1 MPLAAQALALLD
13 RRRLQFLL
21 KLLLLLEL
29 LLLAMYVAPSCG
41 IRNLIVGGVVSAG
54 GGGAEAA
61 TVKRNAEVEIPTTA
75 PVCLLIAST
84 RAKIAN
90 DPGVEVSISAPSAIG
105 EPSIVALQSVM
116 TFQPPSHEKST
127 ATIESSAYSM
137 KKVGLGEAT
146 ATVGNLMGWS
156 DCAGSGVPIPI
167 AASATT
173 GRTSEETP
181 RRTLLAKGI
190 VGPPRAP
197 GRGTL
202 TSPSDYLFRG
212 VHAAD

>member
-13 RRRLQFLL
+13 RRRLQFLLKLLLL

-173 GRTSEETP
+173 GRTSERKRRDGPSWQKALLDP
-181 RRTLLAKGI
+181 R
-190 VGPPRAP
+190 VHP
-197 GRGTL
+197 G
-202 TSPSDYLFRG
+202 
-212 VHAAD
+212 VAH